1 MLTAETVKRDLCD
14 IRYYYSRKAELVA
27 TEKVLGPLAVRRTA
41 AKYNCAVKGA
51 PLRLYDLYASLY
63 VAGTTQEAVALEL
76 GYTPQYIRKLIA
88 GLVAYFQKNIE

>member
-1 MLTAETVKRDLCD
+1 MLTAETVKRDLRD
-14 IRYYYSRKAELVA
+14 IRYYYSRKAELDA

-41 AKYNCAVKGA
+41 AKYNCAVKEA

-63 VAGTTQEAVALEL
+63 VALEL

-88 GLVAYFQKNIE
+88 ELVVYFQKNIG

>member
-14 IRYYYSRKAELVA
+14 IRYYYSRKAELDA

-63 VAGTTQEAVALEL
+63 VEKKKKKAVALEL